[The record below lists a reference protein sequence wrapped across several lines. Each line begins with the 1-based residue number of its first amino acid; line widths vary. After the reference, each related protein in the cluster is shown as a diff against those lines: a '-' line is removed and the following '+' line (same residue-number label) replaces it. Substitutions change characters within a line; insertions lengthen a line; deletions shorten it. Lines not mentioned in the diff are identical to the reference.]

1 MSRGESY
8 EKFVEKF
15 KPKKTTD
22 DCYTP
27 PAVYEAVKSWAINEY
42 GLQGRKIERPFYPG
56 GDYENYIYDKNGV
69 VIDNPPFSILK
80 KIVNFYNSQNIKYFL
95 FAPGLT
101 LFGYCINNEK
111 TCAIIISSEIIY
123 ENGAKVQTGF
133 ITNLDKSRVRTA
145 PELNQAI
152 KYANNQFIKS
162 PKKKII
168 KKEYPEN
175 ITSSALLNKIAKVP
189 FELKNEDLKFTR
201 KAGGVALYGCGAYIS
216 SRKAAEL
223 KAAELKA
230 AGLKA
235 AGLKEIITLSEQEQ
249 KIINELDQKT
259 NGLRKSKVEKEA
271 AAHSQTGRI

>member
-1 MSRGESY
+1 M
-8 EKFVEKF
+8 
-15 KPKKTTD
+15 
-22 DCYTP
+22 
-27 PAVYEAVKSWAINEY
+27 
-42 GLQGRKIERPFYPG
+42 
-56 GDYENYIYDKNGV
+56 
-69 VIDNPPFSILK
+69 FS
-80 KIVNFYNSQNIKYFL
+80 S
-95 FAPGLT
+95 GLT
-101 LFGYCINNEK
+101 LFGYCINSEK

-123 ENGAKVQTGF
+123 DNGAKVQTGF

-201 KAGGVALYGCGAYIS
+201 KVGGVAIYGCGAYIS

-230 AGLKA
+230 AELKA
-235 AGLKEIITLSEQEQ
+235 AELKEIITLSEQEQ

-259 NGLRKSKVEKEA
+259 NGLRKSKVEEEA